1 MALAVLVAAP
11 AQRVGDTSLIPFE
24 ERREVFRDL
33 LTTIR
38 KHVRM
43 LRRPTGKDPPAE
55 TTETQVAHVISA
67 RGEEPTGLCAK
78 RRQSNRH
85 P

>member
-1 MALAVLVAAP
+1 VNPRQP
-11 AQRVGDTSLIPFE
+11 AEARSSTAHTSLRSAAKSSATSSRLFE
-24 ERREVFRDL
+24 SMFEFYG
-33 LTTIR
+33 
-38 KHVRM
+38 
-43 LRRPTGKDPPAE
+43 RPTGKDPLAE